1 MDAGMEASPAE
12 PSASAQRRYLS
23 HCLSRSSPQT
33 NGLDIETIDA
43 LAEAINEFKGGV
55 VLVSHDMRLISQVA
69 KDIYECDHRKV
80 VRFPGDI
87 AEYKALLEAK
97 ISAASAAFGDSF
109 KKVAA
114 AMGKK

>member
-1 MDAGMEASPAE
+1 MEASPAE